1 MGPFPYVYRAI
12 TAYAL
17 EKYPSHS
24 TTVSAIINMWRTCGG
39 FSVGY
44 FQASWIARNG
54 VGVVFGIQAAV
65 VIAGVVLTIVPIFVL
80 ASRTGRN
87 HRGQ

>member
-1 MGPFPYVYRAI
+1 MYRAI

-24 TTVSAIINMWRTCGG
+24 TTVSAILNMWRTCGG

-65 VIAGVVLTIVPIFVL
+65 VVAGVVLFIVPVFMF
-80 ASRTGRN
+80 SRR
-87 HRGQ
+87 RGWA

>member
-1 MGPFPYVYRAI
+1 MCYRAI
-12 TAYAL
+12 TAYTL

-24 TTVSAIINMWRTCGG
+24 TTVSAILNMWRTCGG

-54 VGVVFGIQAAV
+54 VGVVFGVQAAV
-65 VIAGVVLTIVPIFVL
+65 VVAGVVVFVVPVFVL
-80 ASRTGRN
+80 AGR
-87 HRGQ
+87 RGCA